1 MVSLLVPPITTKVL
15 ILNCHYLFSLVVIK
29 LLIGINLR
37 AYALSRYANMQER
50 AEEDQRNDRSRPH
63 IGVGASEIV
72 SSQKASLT
80 IPMLETQL
88 TLYCPAVPVPRQRS

>member
-1 MVSLLVPPITTKVL
+1 MLIIYPL
-15 ILNCHYLFSLVVIK
+15 ILPYDPSLVIIK

-50 AEEDQRNDRSRPH
+50 AAEDQRNDRSRPH

-72 SSQKASLT
+72 RCDLSSLWTFILT
-80 IPMLETQL
+80 DARYIVHSFSSKIAKL
-88 TLYCPAVPVPRQRS
+88 SG

>member
-1 MVSLLVPPITTKVL
+1 MDDTKYNVDDVHSNLSRLVS
-15 ILNCHYLFSLVVIK
+15 SLVIIK

-63 IGVGASEIV
+63 IGVNAGEMV
-72 SSQKASLT
+72 SQEAFL
-80 IPMLETQL
+80 
-88 TLYCPAVPVPRQRS
+88 